1 MAVVVLPD
9 WSNPQEFHDNLTSR
23 SNRDNEKE
31 DIQVDLFSFCTLL
44 QMNLSSAI
52 MLSLDDK
59 GNIDEMC
66 NDCQLK
72 TYSFCFS
79 VHFYVDGIITFS

>member
-9 WSNPQEFHDNLTSR
+9 WSSPQDFHDNLTSC
-23 SNRDNEKE
+23 SNCGNEKE
-31 DIQVDLFSFCTLL
+31 GIQVDLFSFCTLL

-59 GNIDEMC
+59 GNIDETC
-66 NDCQLK
+66 NDSQLE

-79 VHFYVDGIITFS
+79 VHFYVDCIITFS